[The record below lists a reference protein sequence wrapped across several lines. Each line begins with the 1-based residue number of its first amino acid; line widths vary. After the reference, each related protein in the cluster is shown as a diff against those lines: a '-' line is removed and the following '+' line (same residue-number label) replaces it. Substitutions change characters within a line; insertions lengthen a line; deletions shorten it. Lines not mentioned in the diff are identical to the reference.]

1 MGKILVVD
9 DEEDVRLS
17 IARRL
22 KREGH
27 DVTIAG
33 SQAEAEETLG
43 KEELPFDVVLTDML
57 MESPSSGVEVLKA
70 ALARDV
76 FTEVVVLT
84 AYGNVSNAVEC
95 MKMGA
100 FDYVEKNIPGVD
112 VYELICIKI
121 EQAMERRRSSLS
133 TLRRLEQFAR
143 FREAG
148 AETYEL
154 KPSPS

>member
-9 DEEDVRLS
+9 DEEDVRQS
-17 IARRL
+17 IERRL

-27 DVTIAG
+27 EVTIAG
-33 SQAEAEETLG
+33 SQADGESVVGAQDV
-43 KEELPFDVVLTDML
+43 PFDVVLTDML

-84 AYGNVSNAVEC
+84 AYGNVANAVEC

-121 EQAMERRRSSLS
+121 EQAMERRRSSMS

-143 FREAG
+143 LRDGGLE
-148 AETYEL
+148 
-154 KPSPS
+154 KI